1 LISNFD
7 NSDVEATTLKVYLQ
21 RHIDVDSNDH
31 GPMAERLILNVCEDR
46 HEKFSDA
53 FVIAKNA
60 IEMRIHLWDGIH
72 K

>member
-1 LISNFD
+1 
-7 NSDVEATTLKVYLQ
+7 
-21 RHIDVDSNDH
+21 VDSNDH
-31 GPMAERLILNVCEDR
+31 GPMAERLILNVCEDK

-72 K
+72 KKIL